1 MICKNLEI
9 IMERIEKAA
18 IKSGRAKDDIVL
30 VAVSKTFPAEKIV
43 EAYNCG
49 QRVFGENRVQEAL
62 KKIEGLRDKF
72 EDIEFHMIGHLQTN
86 KVRYLKNNFSLIH
99 SVDRIELAEL
109 INKYAK
115 KNGLTQDILIQVNIA
130 EEPQKSG
137 VLLKDYDRL
146 VEFVLSC
153 DNLKLKGLMMI
164 PPLVDDAEVNRPFFA
179 KMNELFLKTNDRYN
193 IQMDYL
199 SMGMSDDFE
208 IAIEEGAN
216 MVRIGSAIFGKRS

>member
-146 VEFVLSC
+146 VEFVLNC